1 LFEHASNGLV
11 VDSSISTSLRFAPPA
26 NTARKI
32 DDRIYIEEMVIGT
45 QLRSGD
51 FVLFQNFPNPF
62 NPETWIPYKLDVT
75 ADVEIRIYNVN
86 GQLIRNLIFGKQVP
100 GTYLI
105 KGKAAYWNGLNNY
118 GEQVSS
124 GIYFYQFL
132 ANDKKSGLKK
142 MVILR

>member
-1 LFEHASNGLV
+1 
-11 VDSSISTSLRFAPPA
+11 
-26 NTARKI
+26 
-32 DDRIYIEEMVIGT
+32 MVIGT

-86 GQLIRNLIFGKQVP
+86 GQLIRNLILGKQVP

-132 ANDKKSGLKK
+132 ANDKKSDLKK